1 LRHTG
6 PYRTHTAVWTC
17 LPCPP
22 AKTLVCPLHQ
32 MKARSWIPPNV
43 SVQGAWA
50 GAGKAKG
57 LSRYLR
63 GGQAVLALASNK
75 RGASL
80 GTAMLIRR
88 LRSTRAPRPEPRAR
102 RSAVEAV
109 SAEFAMHATVWAKG
123 LRLELSL
130 DCPSKRPIS
139 LVCVSRSGLRLSR
152 VGSLRIV

>member
-6 PYRTHTAVWTC
+6 PYRTHTAVWTY

-43 SVQGAWA
+43 SVQGASA
-50 GAGKAKG
+50 GAGRPLAVPARWT
-57 LSRYLR
+57 SRPR
-63 GGQAVLALASNK
+63 PPSNK

-109 SAEFAMHATVWAKG
+109 SAEFAMHAAVWAKG